1 MTSFKFKVNDLEY
14 ELLDNI
20 IDNLDKMP
28 NLKTLELRCISPVD
42 NTIYNKLNKK
52 ISSMRLINIDI
63 MLYFSISAR
72 GPKDKIIN
80 VFDGNGIT
88 IRK

>member
-1 MTSFKFKVNDLEY
+1 
-14 ELLDNI
+14 
-20 IDNLDKMP
+20 MP
-28 NLKTLELRCISPVD
+28 NLKILELRCISPVE

-63 MLYFSISAR
+63 MLYLEISL

-80 VFDGNGIT
+80 VLGVKGIT